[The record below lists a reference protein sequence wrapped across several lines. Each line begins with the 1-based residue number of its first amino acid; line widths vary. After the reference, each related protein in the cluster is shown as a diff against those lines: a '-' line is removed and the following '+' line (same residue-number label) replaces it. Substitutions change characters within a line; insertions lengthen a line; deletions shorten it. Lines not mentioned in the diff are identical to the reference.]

1 MWGDLEEVGSPSV
14 KEALQT
20 PYTVQQASKDTPLR
34 STLPVLPESLD
45 RPLLEVTKAKVTRG
59 PVTKA
64 AIFDPTIPRASM
76 RVPNW

>member
-1 MWGDLEEVGSPSV
+1 M
-14 KEALQT
+14 
-20 PYTVQQASKDTPLR
+20 
-34 STLPVLPESLD
+34 LPVLPEGFE

-64 AIFDPTIPRASM
+64 AMFDPTIPRASM